1 MEALQAVTSGTSY
14 VTVLQAR
21 GCDSR
26 DGGRRAST
34 SRLLLKNRRGV
45 RIFTHKNRRSKQIS
59 CSAGSAAAGGR
70 NSSAPHELGRA
81 DFVLTEKVF
90 RLWRSQQP
98 SPSRQSSSSWV
109 PNVAT
114 SPKGDMWQSL
124 DYDPAPKVEEEE
136 SSNGSSSQFDWKT
149 NWYPVIPEMDLDK
162 KVPYPFQVLGRKVV
176 FWYDAEK
183 WNCVLDSCPHRLA
196 PLSEG
201 RIDEQGCIQC
211 SYHGWSF
218 RGDGSCARIP
228 QARKE
233 GPEAKACEQ
242 SKSRAVVLPVVV
254 KQGIL
259 FVWPDENSKDLASIT
274 EPPITPGIEEEGWCA
289 VGTFRDLPYGYDTGM
304 ENLADPSHIPV
315 AHHNVNG
322 GIMGKRDQAT
332 FLDLEV
338 KKSGPT
344 GFEAEMKKVVG
355 PPSIHTF
362 HAPARFTYAFELRNI
377 SGARAATTTYCTP
390 TSPGNCRIV
399 VVNARNFMIGLS
411 SGSNWWQLF
420 PRWLD
425 HQMMLN
431 LLDGDATLLH
441 GQERYLREKAGGEME
456 KWNKAYYMP
465 TTADRYVGA
474 FRQWLARFGGKG
486 VQWAEGVDPTLP
498 PLITKREDLL
508 NRYTTHTKQCKV
520 CSNALHNFELARK
533 VLFVVAAALLGLG
546 AVLGNPVSR
555 LLAVGV
561 AALAGLVGWYLG
573 GWIQMFYY
581 KGYDHAR
588 IP

>member
-1 MEALQAVTSGTSY
+1 MPLLRQRQRQRQSSA
-14 VTVLQAR
+14 
-21 GCDSR
+21 C
-26 DGGRRAST
+26 ST
-34 SRLLLKNRRGV
+34 SRLLLENRTGLRPSAQENRGS
-45 RIFTHKNRRSKQIS
+45 TQTS
-59 CSAGSAAAGGR
+59 CSAAAAAAGGGR
-70 NSSAPHELGRA
+70 TNSAPRELGRA
-81 DFVLTEKVF
+81 DFALAEEVL
-90 RLWRSQQP
+90 RLWRGTQTRGG
-98 SPSRQSSSSWV
+98 RQSSWV
-109 PNVAT
+109 SNVAT
-114 SPKGDMWQSL
+114 SPKGEMWQSV
-124 DYDPAPKVEEEE
+124 DFEPSPSVVEEEE
-136 SSNGSSSQFDWKT
+136 SSQFDWKT
-149 NWYPVIPEMDLDK
+149 NWYPVIPEVDLDR
-162 KVPYPFQVLGRKVV
+162 KVPYPFHILGRKVV
-176 FWYDAEK
+176 FWHDSEK
-183 WNCVLDSCPHRLA
+183 WNCVLDACPHRLA

-218 RGDGSCARIP
+218 RGDGSCAKIP

-259 FVWPDENSKDLASIT
+259 FVWPDEISPELAKRT
-274 EPPITPGIEEEGWCA
+274 EPPITPGIDEEGWCA

-344 GFEAEMKKVVG
+344 GFEAEMKKAVG
-355 PPSIHTF
+355 SPSIHTF

-377 SGARAATTTYCTP
+377 KGARAATTTYCTP
-390 TSPGNCRIV
+390 TAPGNCRIV
-399 VVNARNFMIGLS
+399 VVNARNFMIGMS
-411 SGSNWWQLF
+411 SGPNWWQLF

-441 GQERYLREKAGGEME
+441 GQERYLREKTGGELE
-456 KWNKAYYMP
+456 KWNKGYFMP

-474 FRQWLARFGGKG
+474 FRQWLTRFGGKG
-486 VQWAEGVDPTLP
+486 VQWAEGVDPSLP

-520 CSNALHNFELARK
+520 CSEALQNFELAQK
-533 VLFVVAAALLGLG
+533 VLFVLAVTLLGVG

-555 LLAVGV
+555 MQAVGV
-561 AALAGLVGWYLG
+561 AALAGLVGWWLG